1 MQIPLSS
8 ADCSA
13 SVKTLA
19 KSDFRTLGLATLGG
33 ALEFY
38 DFIIFVFFANQI
50 GQLFFPAE
58 IPDWLRQAQTFGLFA
73 VGYFV
78 RPLSGTIMGHFG
90 DLIGRKRIFTFS
102 IILMAAPTLAIGL
115 LPSYSAI
122 GVIAPIALL
131 ILRVL
136 QGAAIGGEIPGAWVF
151 VSEHLPSNRVSLA
164 CGTLTAGLT
173 VGILLGSV
181 VNIGITRMLPP
192 AEITRIGWR
201 IAFMFGGVF
210 GICAALLWTLEK
222 GLGDQFTPSVKE
234 AWATVYG
241 LLAGTMKGAMATA

>member
-1 MQIPLSS
+1 MKTPLPATDLLAGRSS
-8 ADCSA
+8 
-13 SVKTLA
+13 KTLT

-58 IPDWLRQAQTFGLFA
+58 IPDWLRQFQTFGLFA

-78 RPLSGTIMGHFG
+78 RPLSGIIMGHFG

-102 IILMAAPTLAIGL
+102 IILMAVPTLAIGL

-122 GVIAPIALL
+122 GIFAPIALL

-136 QGAAIGGEIPGAWVF
+136 QGAAIGGEIPAPGC
-151 VSEHLPSNRVSLA
+151 S
-164 CGTLTAGLT
+164 
-173 VGILLGSV
+173 
-181 VNIGITRMLPP
+181 
-192 AEITRIGWR
+192 
-201 IAFMFGGVF
+201 
-210 GICAALLWTLEK
+210 
-222 GLGDQFTPSVKE
+222 
-234 AWATVYG
+234 
-241 LLAGTMKGAMATA
+241 

>member
-1 MQIPLSS
+1 MKTPLPATDVS
-8 ADCSA
+8 ARRSL
-13 SVKTLA
+13 KTLT
-19 KSDFRTLGLATLGG
+19 KSDIRTLGLATLGG

-58 IPDWLRQAQTFGLFA
+58 IPDWLRQSQTFGLFA

-102 IILMAAPTLAIGL
+102 ILLMAAPTLAIGL
-115 LPSYSAI
+115 LPSYNAI

-164 CGTLTAGLT
+164 CGTLGGRSYRGDPARFGRQYWYHQNASACRDHAHRLAHRISARWSFWYLRCLAPTMAAGDAGLQRNERAK
-173 VGILLGSV
+173 S
-181 VNIGITRMLPP
+181 
-192 AEITRIGWR
+192 
-201 IAFMFGGVF
+201 FG
-210 GICAALLWTLEK
+210 CR
-222 GLGDQFTPSVKE
+222 
-234 AWATVYG
+234 
-241 LLAGTMKGAMATA
+241 TAD

>member
-1 MQIPLSS
+1 VNYQFKRWRHRQSHPKNETNETPLST
-8 ADCSA
+8 ADFST
-13 SVKTLA
+13 SRSLKTLT
-19 KSDFRTLGLATLGG
+19 KSDFCTLGLATLGG

-58 IPDWLRQAQTFGLFA
+58 IPDWLRQFQTFGLFA

-136 QGAAIGGEIPGAWVF
+136 QGAAIGGEI
-151 VSEHLPSNRVSLA
+151 
-164 CGTLTAGLT
+164 
-173 VGILLGSV
+173 
-181 VNIGITRMLPP
+181 
-192 AEITRIGWR
+192 
-201 IAFMFGGVF
+201 
-210 GICAALLWTLEK
+210 
-222 GLGDQFTPSVKE
+222 
-234 AWATVYG
+234 
-241 LLAGTMKGAMATA
+241 